1 MDKITGTVREPKSKA
16 KQLRSKGLIPGVLYG
31 KSMDESISLMFPQLE
46 LERFLRKNSVGY
58 KVEVEVEGVAHLALV
73 KELTFT
79 PVVNKIEH
87 VSFHALVKGEKVNSS
102 AQIVLLNQE
111 MVRDTVLQSLYE
123 LHYKAGVEDIF
134 TRVEIDLE
142 GKEAGFQALVSDLNI
157 PNRDKVEVLVP
168 EDSLVVSIVEKAKI
182 EVEEEAEEE
191 AVEGVEEAEAALEE
205 VKEEE

>member
-1 MDKITGTVREPKSKA
+1 
-16 KQLRSKGLIPGVLYG
+16 G

-87 VSFHALVKGEKVNSS
+87 VSFQALVKGEKVNSS

-205 VKEEE
+205 AKEEE

>member
-16 KQLRSKGLIPGVLYG
+16 KQLRRKGLIPGVLYG

-87 VSFHALVKGEKVNSS
+87 VSFQALVKGEKVNSS

-205 VKEEE
+205 AKEEE

>member
-16 KQLRSKGLIPGVLYG
+16 KQLRRKGLIPGVLYG

-87 VSFHALVKGEKVNSS
+87 VSFQALVKGEKVNSS

>member
-87 VSFHALVKGEKVNSS
+87 VSFQALVKGEKVNSS

>member
-87 VSFHALVKGEKVNSS
+87 VSFQALVKGEKVNSS

-205 VKEEE
+205 AKEEE

>member
-1 MDKITGTVREPKSKA
+1 MDKIKAAVRDPKSKA

-31 KSMDESISLMFPQLE
+31 KSMDESISLQFPQLE

-87 VSFHALVKGEKVNSS
+87 VSFQALVKGEKVTSS
-102 AQIVLLNQE
+102 AQVVLLNQD

-123 LHYKAGVEDIF
+123 FHYKAGVEDIF

-142 GKEAGFQALVSDLNI
+142 GKEAGFQVLVSDLDI
-157 PNRDKVEVLVP
+157 PNKDKVEILVP
-168 EDSLVVSIVEKAKI
+168 EDTLVVSIVEKTKI
-182 EVEEEAEEE
+182 EEEEVAEEAAE
-191 AVEGVEEAEAALEE
+191 GAVEGVVTEEA
-205 VKEEE
+205 KEEE